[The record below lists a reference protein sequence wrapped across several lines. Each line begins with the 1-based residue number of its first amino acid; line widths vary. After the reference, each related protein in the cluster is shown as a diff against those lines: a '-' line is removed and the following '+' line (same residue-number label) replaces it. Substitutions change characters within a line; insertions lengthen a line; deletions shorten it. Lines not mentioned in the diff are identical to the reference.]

1 MSSIFDTE
9 EKQPITTMD
18 LWSAGFRV
26 NRKSVANG
34 THEAFFEFNV
44 WAPHTG
50 ENTWAIRFYPRGTV
64 FKGQKLRSNRLV
76 YKDFHADR
84 TRKEIDD
91 CRMKRMRKNSTSRP
105 LSVSKKM
112 PKQGYY
118 TKKYMR
124 NIGKLEFDL
133 VLSTVSDQF
142 KNLKLK

>member
-1 MSSIFDTE
+1 MASIFDTE

-18 LWSAGFRV
+18 LLSAGFRV
-26 NRKSVANG
+26 NRGSITNG
-34 THEAFFEFNV
+34 THEAFFEFNAWSPYV
-44 WAPHTG
+44 RT
-50 ENTWAIRFYPRGTV
+50 NTWMIRFYPRGTM

-76 YKDFHADR
+76 YKNFHMDR

-91 CRMKRMRKNSTSRP
+91 YRMKRTSTGRS
-105 LSVSKKM
+105 LSQSKRM

-133 VLSTVSDQF
+133 VLSIVSNQI
-142 KNLKLK
+142 KNLK